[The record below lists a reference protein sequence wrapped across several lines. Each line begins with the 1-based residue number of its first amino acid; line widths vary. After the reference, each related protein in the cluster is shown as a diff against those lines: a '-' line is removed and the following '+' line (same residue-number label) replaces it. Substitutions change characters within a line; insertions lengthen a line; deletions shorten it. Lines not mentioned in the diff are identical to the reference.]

1 MHPTLRTLLD
11 QRELDLRLVG
21 DADLLREG
29 ALDAPLDWAH
39 ASDLADPTPFLD
51 GSGLL
56 LTTGRQF
63 EGAEP
68 GFADAYVARL
78 VERGVAGLGF
88 GTEVL
93 REGTPDSLVA
103 ACRSRRLPLVEVP
116 YRTPFIAIARTV
128 ATGIAEEAYARRT
141 WALGAQRALALAALR
156 PDGLSA
162 TLAELSRQLGQWVA
176 LVGAGG
182 RVEREYPAG
191 DLDAAGIEVVRD
203 GAREL
208 LRRGQRASVTVQVGP
223 QRVSLHT
230 LGIGGAL
237 RGVLAVGG
245 ADRLDRAGR
254 GVMTA
259 VIAMAGLALEQH
271 RHLDRT
277 TGLLR
282 TGLLHALLAGD
293 LDLPDR
299 IARQLWGPLPAGPV
313 HVAVASAPESV
324 DALVEWLELEV
335 DAREGA
341 LFFACDA
348 DRVVLCTSQADRA
361 LVDEVSR
368 GFRVAVGVAG
378 PVPWGDLA
386 RGHDEARRAHERAT
400 ESRDPVVVTF
410 DAVARQG
417 VLAYLA
423 RTDAREVA
431 HASLDPLVAHDA
443 AEGTALVATLRT
455 WLERNGHFDAAARA
469 LGVHRH
475 TVRARI
481 QHAERLLGRDLS
493 TFHARA
499 DLWAAL
505 LAAGAV
511 EGAGTPVGTGS
522 GRAEAPS
529 VP

>member
-11 QRELDLRLVG
+11 RRELDLRLVG
-21 DADLLREG
+21 DEDALRAG
-29 ALDAPLDWAH
+29 ALDAPVDWAH

-51 GSGLL
+51 GNGLL

-63 EGAEP
+63 EGAES
-68 GFADAYVARL
+68 GFADDYVARL
-78 VERGVAGLGF
+78 VERGVVGLGF

-93 REGTPDSLVA
+93 RDGTPESLVA

-116 YRTPFIAIARTV
+116 YPTPFIAIERAV
-128 ATGIAEEAYARRT
+128 AADVAAEAYARRT

-162 TLAELSRQLGQWVA
+162 TLAELSRQLGAWVA

-182 RVEREYPAG
+182 RIEREYPAG
-191 DLDAAGIEVVRD
+191 ELDAAGIEVVRD

-208 LRRGQRASVTVQVGP
+208 LRRGQRASVIVQVGP
-223 QRVSLHT
+223 ERVSLHT

-245 ADRLDRAGR
+245 ADRLDQAGR

-271 RHLDRT
+271 RHLDRA

-282 TGLLHALLAGD
+282 TALLHGLLGGD
-293 LDLPDR
+293 TTHPDAF
-299 IARQLWGPLPAGPV
+299 ARQMWGPLPAGPV

-324 DALVEWLELEV
+324 DALVEWLELQV

-341 LFFACDA
+341 LFFACDEDRVLLCLDPA
-348 DRVVLCTSQADRA
+348 DRPLA
-361 LVDEVSR
+361 DEVSR
-368 GFRVAVGVAG
+368 TFRVAIGVAD
-378 PVPWGDLA
+378 PVPWHDLA
-386 RGHDEARRAHERAT
+386 RGHDEARRAHARAA
-400 ESRDPVVVTF
+400 EARDPRVVRF
-410 DAVARQG
+410 DDIARQG
-417 VLAYLA
+417 VLASLA
-423 RTDAREVA
+423 GTDAREIA
-431 HASLDPLVAHDA
+431 RASLDPIVAHDD

-455 WLERNGHFDAAARA
+455 WLERNGQFDAAARD

-475 TVRARI
+475 TVRARV

-505 LAAGAV
+505 LATGAA
-511 EGAGTPVGTGS
+511 EATPGS
-522 GRAEAPS
+522 GRAESPS